1 MPHKGRKKMAFGP
14 AQFKKAASVGRR
26 PPRKAA
32 MAPPKPVRRV
42 RGAGAP
48 SGPVRG
54 FKGLQEQ
61 FTDPAALLP
70 PLLRV
75 AIDAFRAHLKE
86 TGAGRPRPAPPSLAP
101 PSLAPPAPPA
111 PPRPARPALRRTAP
125 PRLRGGQTR
134 LTPRQLR
141 DPRER

>member
-14 AQFKKAASVGRR
+14 AT
-26 PPRKAA
+26 PR
-32 MAPPKPVRRV
+32 MAPPRSARGV
-42 RGAGAP
+42 RGPQPP
-48 SGPVRG
+48 SGPLREVKRPSRPARPMARG
-54 FKGLQEQ
+54 VVGGQVKGLQERV
-61 FTDPAALLP
+61 TDPAVLLP

-75 AIDAFRAHLKE
+75 AVDAFRAHLKE
-86 TGAGRPRPAPPSLAP
+86 TEAGRPRPAP